1 MLQSRK
7 LNEAQNSQ
15 ATEIYSQKNI
25 EKILWKFKVSA
36 MSFKGRLYFGY
47 YDKLSLNQ

>member
-25 EKILWKFKVSA
+25 ETILWKFALVA
-36 MSFKGRLYFGY
+36 A
-47 YDKLSLNQ
+47 